1 MFDKDKQHATSSACS
16 GDCATAWP
24 AVLTASRTPSVTG
37 VTGKVGA
44 ITGVDGKHQ
53 ITFDGWP
60 LYYFAKDTRAGD
72 VTGQGVGKV
81 WWVLGA
87 DGSKISKVAG
97 DSSGGH

>member
-1 MFDKDKQHATSSACS
+1 MTGGVDGVEDAQRHRRDRQGAAI
-16 GDCATAWP
+16 G
-24 AVLTASRTPSVTG
+24 RTVDREP
-37 VTGKVGA
+37 VGA

-60 LYYFAKDTRAGD
+60 LYYFAKDTKAGD

-97 DSSGGH
+97 DSYGGY